1 MRRARCE
8 HGFVVA
14 EAALVIPVI
23 LAVALSAV
31 FLMSLVVTILGLQDA
46 VHTAAREVAR
56 GSSPHSIHEVLTA
69 SYPQTTVTVAPTP
82 QGVAVTVHRDVRVL
96 GGLLAGLS
104 LPLQRQAIVPY
115 EAGVA
120 VQQPAYLDG
129 HVDAHVHGNGG

>member
-1 MRRARCE
+1 M
-8 HGFVVA
+8 VA

-23 LAVALSAV
+23 LAVAVSAV

-46 VHTAAREVAR
+46 VHIAARQVAR
-56 GSSPHSIHEVLTA
+56 GASPHSIHEALTA

-82 QGVAVTVHRDVRVL
+82 QGVAVTVHRDVPVL

-115 EAGVA
+115 ETGVA
-120 VQQPAYLDG
+120 IQDLSRVDG
-129 HVDAHVHGNGG
+129 YIDVDGNGY